1 MNNLRIVSQTIY
13 HLTKTNI
20 RWIGFILAAMSVG
33 ILSSTILRL
42 QWFGWFIGAIS
53 CTIWIMISFKDQDK
67 PRTLMEC
74 MYLGLSV
81 YACYNWFN
89 YE

>member
-1 MNNLRIVSQTIY
+1 MNNLKLILQTTY
-13 HLTKTNI
+13 HLTKRNI
-20 RWIGFILAAMSVG
+20 RWIGFLLAALSVA
-33 ILSSTILRL
+33 ILSSTVVRF
-42 QWFGWFIGAIS
+42 QWIGWLIGAVS
-53 CTIWIMISFKDQDK
+53 CSIWILISFKDQDK

>member
-1 MNNLRIVSQTIY
+1 MNNLKQASQTIY
-13 HLTKTNI
+13 HLTKANI
-20 RWIGFILAAMSVG
+20 RWIGFLLATFSVI
-33 ILSSTILRL
+33 ILSSTLVSI
-42 QWFGWFIGAIS
+42 QWIGWLIGAIS
-53 CTIWIMISFKDQDK
+53 CSIWILVSFKDKDK

-74 MYLGLSV
+74 MYLLLSI

>member
-1 MNNLRIVSQTIY
+1 MNNLKLILQTTY
-13 HLTKTNI
+13 LLTKRNI
-20 RWIGFILAAMSVG
+20 RWIGFLLAVLSVA
-33 ILSSTILRL
+33 ILSSTVVRF
-42 QWFGWFIGAIS
+42 QWIGWLIGAVS
-53 CTIWIMISFKDQDK
+53 CSIWILISFKDQDK

-74 MYLGLSV
+74 MYLLLSV